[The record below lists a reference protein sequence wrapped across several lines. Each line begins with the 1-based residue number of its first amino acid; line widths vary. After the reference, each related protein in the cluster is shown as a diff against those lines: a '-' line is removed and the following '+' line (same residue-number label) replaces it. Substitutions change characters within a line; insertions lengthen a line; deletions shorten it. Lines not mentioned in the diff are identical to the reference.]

1 EDARYVLLLTRGI
14 LHFNQKN
21 WAGAEADFAA
31 AQALKPSQ
39 YNAYLNLAHVRLAQ
53 GQFGPAAE
61 LVDRA
66 LRLGPPALVLYGY
79 QVERA
84 RALLRDANWVDA
96 IAACDAALGIC
107 PDQSP
112 PLALR

>member
-1 EDARYVLLLTRGI
+1 WGYLFRSFANEQLRALPDAEADFQQAVRLNPNEDARYVLLLTRGI

-21 WAGAEADFAA
+21 WASAEADFAA

-61 LVDRA
+61 LVNRA

-79 QVERA
+79 
-84 RALLRDANWVDA
+84 
-96 IAACDAALGIC
+96 
-107 PDQSP
+107 
-112 PLALR
+112 